1 MGKISLLE
9 LAGVLS
15 KKYGLNKKEAT
26 EFVSKMFDIIQQSL
40 EEDKVVKIKG
50 LGTFKIIDV
59 DARESVNVNT
69 GERVL
74 IEGHN
79 KITFAPDPLMKE
91 LVNKPF
97 SQFETVVLNEGVDFD
112 DPAAS
117 EALAQ
122 ETEAELEAAAA
133 PLIEI
138 VPEPE
143 PEPEPES
150 EEVEPEVIPLV
161 DFGEQEEAVEEPE
174 PVVELEP
181 EKKEEEFDDEDIPE
195 WVIEPIVPPT
205 KPEQEP
211 APEPEPVVEPEPMP
225 EPEPEIEPEPEPEPT
240 PEPEPEPEPEADEEE
255 SEPEYEY
262 EEEES
267 SNGKKWLWALLALL
281 LGLGGGYILGSYYPL
296 SNLIPAQQEVVKPEE
311 PVIAPIDTLE
321 DVSQIDS
328 VATVV
333 EETEKSEAEEVK
345 AEEPKK
351 EEAAKSAEAAKP
363 AAPKAEEKPAP
374 KAEQPKPA
382 APKAEEKP
390 AAKAEEK
397 PAALDKYQ
405 QKDVRVRTGA
415 WRIIGTAQTVKVKEG
430 ETLAQISRRYL
441 GPDMEC
447 YVEVYN
453 NLTASSPLKA
463 GQEIKIPKL
472 KNKKAK

>member
-112 DPAAS
+112 DPATS

-143 PEPEPES
+143 PKPEPEP

-161 DFGEQEEAVEEPE
+161 DFGEQEEAVEELE

-181 EKKEEEFDDEDIPE
+181 EKKEDEFDDEDIPE

-333 EETEKSEAEEVK
+333 EETEKPEAEEVK

-351 EEAAKSAEAAKP
+351 EEAAKP

-374 KAEQPKPA
+374 KVEQPKPA

-453 NLTASSPLKA
+453 NLTASSPLKV